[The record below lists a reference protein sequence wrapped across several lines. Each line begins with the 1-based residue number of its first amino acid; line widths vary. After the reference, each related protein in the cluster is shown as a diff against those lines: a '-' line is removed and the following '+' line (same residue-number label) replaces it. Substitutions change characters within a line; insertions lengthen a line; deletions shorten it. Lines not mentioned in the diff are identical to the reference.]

1 MSQNGEEVTLLQ
13 FVDDAIFFISTMI
26 EEVVTL
32 KRIPVDIDIE
42 DELIKKLIGWG
53 WMFKGGY

>member
-1 MSQNGEEVTLLQ
+1 MSQNGEVVTHLQ
-13 FVDDAIFFISTMI
+13 FVDDAIFFISTVI

-32 KRIPVDIDIE
+32 KRIPVDIHIE
-42 DELIKKLIGWG
+42 GELIKKLIGWG